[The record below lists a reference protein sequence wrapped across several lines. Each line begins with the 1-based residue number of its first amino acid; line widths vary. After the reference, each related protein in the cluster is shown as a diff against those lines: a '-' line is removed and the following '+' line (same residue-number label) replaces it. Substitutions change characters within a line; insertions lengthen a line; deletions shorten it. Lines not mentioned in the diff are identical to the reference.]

1 MLLLG
6 WTYFFSSLWH
16 WNRGGR
22 VKSPS
27 WELSSRLERLSRLL
41 PFLFMSLYIVEFSSS
56 LAATPWQGFYFLQQ
70 LPVLW
75 QGLLQL
81 FLYCGKDCSIFLYF
95 GKDCN
100 NFCILATIA
109 SFICLNFFE
118 FVFIIFYISLLY
130 TVLQKNVQD
139 NPRLLLFFFFT
150 FVLHFFI
157 CFHFFTFVFI
167 VVGPLPGPTMKC
179 VCLVHP

>member
-1 MLLLG
+1 
-6 WTYFFSSLWH
+6 
-16 WNRGGR
+16 
-22 VKSPS
+22 
-27 WELSSRLERLSRLL
+27 
-41 PFLFMSLYIVEFSSS
+41 MSLYIVEFSSS

-130 TVLQKNVQD
+130 TFLRNCKKTFKPFQD
-139 NPRLLLFFFFT
+139 GCCFFLI

-157 CFHFFTFVFI
+157 CLPLFIFVFI
-167 VVGPLPGPTMKC
+167 VFIF
-179 VCLVHP
+179 VCFTLSCKNAFKVLQGCCSCC